1 MRELLTAMKG
11 ILRQNGFIQ
20 SDNISGR
27 MKNKYTMTVFTT
39 SNDNQ
44 KRGTISGANIGV
56 SREIRIIL
64 RFAGTNNKDYEI
76 EILEKQDQIISAFY
90 SYCSG
95 NLVFLSGEI
104 TRVGEEWLNEIR
116 FSYND
121 MITL

>member
-1 MRELLTAMKG
+1 
-11 ILRQNGFIQ
+11 
-20 SDNISGR
+20 
-27 MKNKYTMTVFTT
+27 MTVFTT
-39 SNDNQ
+39 PNDNQ